1 MTLAEYALQWL
12 DLSCIGWICLALA
25 RSVLHW
31 LDMSCIGWICLALA
45 RFVLHWLNLS
55 FIGWICLALAPSVLH
70 WLDLSSVAENSLE
83 TGWELLA
90 GEFILITARNFWL
103 GLILFLDGI
112 VRTTDKY
119 SLHLH
124 IQWIDGTVGLICL
137 SLAGSVLHCLDQRC
151 IVFTCCIFLNCL
163 ALLCLF
169 LLGCSLADSCLD
181 W

>member
-1 MTLAEYALQWL
+1 MA
-12 DLSCIGWICLALA
+12 G
-25 RSVLHW
+25 SVLHW

-45 RFVLHWLNLS
+45 R
-55 FIGWICLALAPSVLH
+55 SVLH
-70 WLDLSSVAENSLE
+70 WLDLSCIGQICLALAESVFHRLDLSCIGSICLALARSFFGGRKFFGNWL
-83 TGWELLA
+83 ELLA
-90 GEFILITARNFWL
+90 GEFILITARNCWL

-119 SLHLH
+119 SLHIH

-163 ALLCLF
+163 ALLCLC